1 MPALPTGTVTFLFT
15 DIEGSTTLLQRLGDR
30 RYAEVLTEHQRL
42 LRGAFTKGL
51 DDVVVEN
58 PEPSLTPAR
67 SWRVCGVTSPGC
79 VRSYVDQAPQIAR
92 SQIWTGS
99 PSAKRSPWLGVQGG
113 NAGKNHRL
121 AIWKLRDERESTT
134 HSFDVAPQRRNQK
147 VAALFQAGDPVL
159 TNAKS
164 LRDALLREL
173 MSLAQFAQGHF
184 LGNELGSARVDLLS
198 TSRAQFPNF
207 LVQGLHDRPFRFL
220 VLSFSCLMRARCAS
234 KRISAFVIS
243 RR

>member
-1 MPALPTGTVTFLFT
+1 MLVSYARVTFL
-15 DIEGSTTLLQRLGDR
+15 E
-30 RYAEVLTEHQRL
+30 
-42 LRGAFTKGL
+42 
-51 DDVVVEN
+51 
-58 PEPSLTPAR
+58 SLTIGISAGDVLDSTVFIVIISIIITRASLAPDR
-67 SWRVCGVTSPGC
+67 SRLVCGVTSPGC
-79 VRSYVDQAPQIAR
+79 VRSYMDQAPKTAR
-92 SQIWTGS
+92 SQIRTGS
-99 PSAKRSPWLGVQGG
+99 RSAKRCPEPGFHGS

-121 AIWKLRDERESTT
+121 AIWKLCDERESTT

-173 MSLAQFAQGHF
+173 MSMAQFAQGHF
-184 LGNELGSARVDLLS
+184 LGNELGSARVDLLAAG
-198 TSRAQFPNF
+198 RAQFPNF